1 MKAFILQNEIPQN
14 MHIMSRN
21 EQIKTI
27 KKNVRTFGLKR
38 ASIRSKACARFT
50 LNDSSFNF

>member
-27 KKNVRTFGLKR
+27 KKV
-38 ASIRSKACARFT
+38 
-50 LNDSSFNF
+50 

>member
-1 MKAFILQNEIPQN
+1 
-14 MHIMSRN
+14 MSRN

-38 ASIRSKACARFT
+38 AFIRFKTCARFT

>member
-21 EQIKTI
+21 EQIKKI
-27 KKNVRTFGLKR
+27 PLYNYKFRIPIYTF
-38 ASIRSKACARFT
+38 IY
-50 LNDSSFNF
+50 

>member
-27 KKNVRTFGLKR
+27 KKR
-38 ASIRSKACARFT
+38 AHV
-50 LNDSSFNF
+50 LP